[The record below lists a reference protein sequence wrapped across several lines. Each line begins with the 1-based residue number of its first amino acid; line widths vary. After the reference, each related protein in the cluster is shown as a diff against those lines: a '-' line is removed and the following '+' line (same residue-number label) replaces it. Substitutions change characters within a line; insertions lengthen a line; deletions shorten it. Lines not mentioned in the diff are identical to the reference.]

1 MTEAA
6 VELYVAAFVARF
18 GHPGANSI
26 RVVVTDDRSYD
37 RLTRDVPRARRGS
50 VSVFDTA
57 PRCGEFMRAQ
67 PDWKPDRPSTSM
79 VREDIEALPD
89 APLPNGLVVRP
100 VNRGGPELA
109 EAAAVAM
116 ASDPGI
122 TEPAAEFERFL
133 AGLSS
138 STQLFTAVDE
148 GGVARATSGC
158 EVFGE
163 YARIFFVNTEPGW
176 RGRGIGAAMT
186 IAALRAAG
194 RAGARRATLDAT
206 EAGASLYRRLG
217 FESAGRMTRY
227 FPSATREQ
235 DEHEHRAGEAGHGE
249 GDGE

>member
-1 MTEAA
+1 VTETA

-18 GHPGANSI
+18 AHPSADSI
-26 RVVVTDDRSYD
+26 RVVVTDDRAYD
-37 RLTRDVPRARRGS
+37 RLTRDVPRARSGS

-67 PDWKPDRPSTSM
+67 LGWKPDRPSASM
-79 VREDIEALPD
+79 VREDIEALPA
-89 APLPNGLVVRP
+89 APLPNGVVVRP

-176 RGRGIGAAMT
+176 RRRGLGAAMT
-186 IAALRAAG
+186 VAALRAAG
-194 RAGARRATLDAT
+194 RAGARCATLDAT

-227 FPSATREQ
+227 FPSAPPEQ
-235 DEHEHRAGEAGHGE
+235 ERA
-249 GDGE
+249 